1 MTEEIWQNLNAK
13 DSIHVQ
19 DWPEMK
25 EGSINT
31 NLEEKMILVRQICSL
46 GNAARKGAGIKTRQ
60 PLQKLKMQSEKLK
73 TIDEGLLSLIRDEL
87 NVKEIELVDAIK
99 EELSWITKTEG
110 EMKVSLS
117 TEITPALMQEGLLR
131 DFMREIQE
139 KRKKAGLKPQD
150 KIIIYYQGAQN
161 QSQFLEKN
169 REKILKEVIA
179 SDLILAANEKFVPQ
193 DEVRL
198 GQEKFL
204 LRIEKV

>member
-1 MTEEIWQNLNAK
+1 
-13 DSIHVQ
+13 
-19 DWPEMK
+19 MK
-25 EGSINT
+25 G
-31 NLEEKMILVRQICSL
+31 
-46 GNAARKGAGIKTRQ
+46 
-60 PLQKLKMQSEKLK
+60 LQKLKMQSEKLK